1 MIQSLFKW
9 KEKRNLKQQVGS
21 TTYYDLTVRE
31 IIRET
36 TDAISIVFE
45 NQDQTIKYKA
55 GQYIT
60 LIMQIDG
67 EEVRRSYSLSSSPV
81 TDDYLAVTVKKIE
94 GGNVSNFINHQLRP
108 GDKIR
113 VMQPMGNFTTDFDE
127 KHDRTLL
134 LFAGGSGI
142 TPLISI
148 LKTLLATEP
157 RSNAILI
164 YQNRNLQSII
174 FKNMIDSL
182 VEKHP
187 EALKVFHVLSKPEKS
202 WKGKTGRITADMVK
216 HIIRETDFNLHNTDV
231 FFCGPSGMMNT
242 AELVMEE
249 LGVNKSRLNKE
260 SFAANSS
267 KDETRDQPEKPSGE
281 FSNVNI
287 LVDGLEYEVT
297 VKKDEFILETALDN
311 DIDIPFSCQ
320 SGLCTTC
327 RGKLLSGKVRME
339 DPDGLSD
346 SEIAEG
352 YILLCVSHP
361 DSKEIKIEIG

>member
-9 KEKRNLKQQVGS
+9 KEKKDVKKTVGGV
-21 TTYYDLTVRE
+21 TYFDLSVRE

-36 TDAISIVFE
+36 ADAISIIFE
-45 NQDQTIKYKA
+45 NPDHLINYKA

-60 LIMQIDG
+60 LIMNINN
-67 EEVRRSYSLSSSPV
+67 EEIRRSYSLSSSPV
-81 TDDYLAVTVKKIE
+81 TDDHLAVTVKKIE
-94 GGNVSNFINHQLRP
+94 GGHVSNYLNHQLKP

-113 VMQPMGNFTTDFDE
+113 VMQPMGNFTTEFDE
-127 KHDRTLL
+127 NHDRTLL

-157 RSNAILI
+157 KSNAILV

-174 FKNMIDSL
+174 FKDLIDSL
-182 VEKHP
+182 VKKHP
-187 EALKVFHVLSKPEKS
+187 DTLKVFHVLSKPEKS
-202 WKGKTGRITADMVK
+202 WKGRSGRITSTMVK
-216 HIIRETDFNLHNTDV
+216 HIVEETNFNLRNTDV

-242 AELVMEE
+242 AEMVMKE
-249 LGVNKSRLNKE
+249 LGVDKSRFHKE
-260 SFAANSS
+260 SFVATPSNKETAEEEKDPSDEIS
-267 KDETRDQPEKPSGE
+267 K
-281 FSNVNI
+281 VHI
-287 LVDGLEYEVT
+287 LVDGQEYEVE
-297 VKKDEFILETALDN
+297 VKRDEFILETALDH

-346 SEIAEG
+346 GEIADG
-352 YILLCVSHP
+352 YILSCVSHP